1 MYPVPVDGKD
11 GRTLV
16 TFDSVPVAG
25 TNMAARAL
33 AARLQNRFF
42 QDHLVHNA
50 IVHRPTYGKNV
61 EIEKSETETFFI
73 KA

>member
-1 MYPVPVDGKD
+1 
-11 GRTLV
+11 
-16 TFDSVPVAG
+16 
-25 TNMAARAL
+25 MAARAL